1 MDGGAAYSHSRQS
14 RLGLLVGLVG
24 GLALQPQ
31 VRSRPEIGL
40 LAFNIS

>member
-1 MDGGAAYSHSRQS
+1 MGG
-14 RLGLLVGLVG
+14 RLLPQQAVAFGLLVGLVG
-24 GLALQPQ
+24 GLALHPQ